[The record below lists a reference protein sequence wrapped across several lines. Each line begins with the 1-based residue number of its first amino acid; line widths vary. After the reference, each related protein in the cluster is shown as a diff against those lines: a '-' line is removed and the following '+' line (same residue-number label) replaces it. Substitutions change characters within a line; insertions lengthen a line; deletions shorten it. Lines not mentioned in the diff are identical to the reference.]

1 MKLYENIHTET
12 IDAVIEKFKTSIKTG
27 LSSKESESRA
37 NEYGLNELEEG
48 KRKNPWKMLFEQFTE
63 TMVVILIIAAIIS
76 AFLGKE
82 IETISILLI
91 VILFAV
97 LGFVQEYRAEKA
109 MAALRKLAVPFVRV
123 IRDGTVKEIA
133 AKYLVP
139 GDIIVMETGN
149 IVPADVRIIE
159 TANLKI
165 QEAALTG
172 EADPIDK
179 RAQAVIKPD
188 APLGDRVNMAYM
200 GTVITLGRCKAVVV
214 RTGMNTE
221 LGKIAN
227 MIQEVQKVRTP
238 LQNRLD
244 QLGKWLAIAG
254 GLAALLVLLIGVVM
268 GESFVDMFLV
278 GISVAVAV
286 IPEGLPAVLTIT
298 LALGSQ
304 RMLKRNA
311 LIRKLPA
318 VETLGSVTVIC
329 SDKTGTLTENRMTV
343 ISIESAGI
351 EIHDFPS
358 KSQSYPHSIQL
369 NLMIGTLCNDAE
381 LKICEQ
387 DGVTVIGEPT
397 EAALVDAAVKA
408 GLVKHDLEL
417 QLPRIGEIPIDSS
430 RRRMSTIHQ
439 LKESIPLCS
448 AYNLKSEYIMFMK
461 GAVDSLI
468 GLSSHIRTENGVEQ
482 ITHEW
487 VGRIRS
493 AHDKMAEKGIR
504 VLGFA
509 YREIDI
515 LDQVQ
520 SMHHLEEQVVFVGM
534 AGLMDPPREAVK
546 SAVSKCTA
554 AGIRPVMITGD
565 YPLTAMAI
573 AKKLGI
579 TDSAEFLTGEHL
591 TKMSEDELLEKVRG
605 VNVFA
610 RVAPQDKLRIVN
622 SLQSQGEIVAMTG
635 DGVNDSP
642 ALKKAN
648 IGVAMGITGTDVS
661 KEASDM
667 VLLDDN
673 FATIVT
679 AVEEGRG
686 IFDNLIRFI
695 KFSLGGNLG
704 KVLVMLLAPILG
716 VTIALNPMQ
725 LLWLNLLTDGLM
737 GLGLGVE
744 PSEED
749 NMNRPPRSTKDPIL
763 NRPAIIHV
771 AWTGTLIG
779 VIALGVIYFYFD
791 PTQAEDTYW
800 QTMLFATI
808 GFTQIGHAFGL
819 RSSSYFLFSPV
830 SNKLFTVVT
839 VLTLILQLSVI
850 YVPFLDDFFSLVPLK
865 TGDMLISILLGI
877 VMLIAVRIEKI
888 LNLHKFKV
896 RLLHSKL
903 SEM

>member
-1 MKLYENIHTET
+1 MQLYENIHTET
-12 IDAVIEKFKTSIKTG
+12 IDEVIDELKTSIKTG
-27 LSSKESESRA
+27 LSTKEAESRV
-37 NEYGLNELEEG
+37 NEFGLNELEERG
-48 KRKNPWKMLFEQFTE
+48 RKSPWKMLFEQFTE

-82 IETISILLI
+82 IETISISTI
-91 VILFAV
+91 VVLFAI
-97 LGFVQEYRAEKA
+97 LGFIQEYRAEKA
-109 MAALRKLAVPFVRV
+109 MAALKQLAVPLVRV
-123 IRDGTVKEIA
+123 IRNGSIREIA
-133 AKYLVP
+133 AKFLVP
-139 GDIIVMETGN
+139 GDIIVMEAGN
-149 IVPADVRIIE
+149 IVPADVRIVE

-188 APLGDRVNMAYM
+188 APLGDRINMAYM
-200 GTVITLGRCKAVVV
+200 GTTVTLGRCKAVVI

-227 MIQEVQKVRTP
+227 MIQDVQKERTP
-238 LQNRLD
+238 LQTRLD

-254 GLAALLVLLIGVVM
+254 GLAALLVLIMGVLK
-268 GESFVDMFLV
+268 GESFADMFLV

-343 ISIESAGI
+343 TSIESAGI
-351 EIHDFPS
+351 AIHDFPS
-358 KSQSYPHSIQL
+358 NRQQYPDNILL
-369 NLMIGTLCNDAE
+369 NLMIGSLCNDAE
-381 LKICEQ
+381 IRSDEQ
-387 DGVTVIGEPT
+387 EVLSAIGEPT
-397 EAALVDAAVKA
+397 EVALVEAAAKA
-408 GLVKHDLEL
+408 GLIKHDLESRM
-417 QLPRIGEIPIDSS
+417 PRTGEVPFDST
-430 RRRMSTIHQ
+430 RMRMSTIHH
-439 LKESIPLCS
+439 LKDDAPPLS
-448 AYNLKSEYIMFMK
+448 NLSRKSEYIMLMK
-461 GAVDSLI
+461 GAVDSI
-468 GLSSHIRTENGVEQ
+468 IRLSSHVKTEDGIEPINQEW
-482 ITHEW
+482 IT
-487 VGRIRS
+487 RIKN
-493 AHDKMAEKGIR
+493 AHDEMAGRGVRI
-504 VLGFA
+504 LGFA
-509 YREIDI
+509 FREIDTFQQESN
-515 LDQVQ
+515 L
-520 SMHHLEEQVVFVGM
+520 HYLEDQVVFVGM
-534 AGLMDPPREAVK
+534 AGLMDPPRDAVK
-546 SAVSKCTA
+546 PAVEKCVA

-565 YPLTAMAI
+565 YPLTALAI

-579 TDSAEFLTGEHL
+579 SNDSGYLTSEHL
-591 TKMSEDELLEKVRG
+591 DRMSEDELLEKVMK
-605 VNVFA
+605 VSVFA
-610 RVAPQDKLRIVN
+610 RVAPQDKLRIVTA
-622 SLQSQGEIVAMTG
+622 LQSKGEIVAMTG

-679 AVEEGRG
+679 AVEEGRA

-704 KVLVMLLAPILG
+704 KVLVMLLAPLFG
-716 VTIALNPMQ
+716 VIIALNPMQ

-744 PSEED
+744 PSEKD
-749 NMNRPPRSTKDPIL
+749 NMKRPPRSTKNPIL
-763 NRPAIIHV
+763 DKPAIIHV
-771 AWTGTLIG
+771 AWTGMLMGLIS
-779 VIALGVIYFYFD
+779 LGIIYFYFD
-791 PTQAEDTYW
+791 PSQSEDPYW

-808 GFTQIGHAFGL
+808 GFIQIGHAFGL
-819 RSSSYFLFSPV
+819 RASSQFLLSLV
-830 SNKLFTVVT
+830 SNKMFTVVT
-839 VLTLILQLSVI
+839 ILTLALQLSVI

-865 TGDMLISILLGI
+865 MEDLAIAVLLG
-877 VMLIAVRIEKI
+877 VLMLIAVRLEKY
-888 LNLHKFKV
+888 F
-896 RLLHSKL
+896 SWYKL
-903 SEM
+903 

>member
-1 MKLYENIHTET
+1 MTNMKVHENIHTQT
-12 IDAVIEKFKTSIKTG
+12 IDEVIAKFKTSLKTG
-27 LSSKESESRA
+27 LSSKESESRVD
-37 NEYGLNELEEG
+37 EYGLNELEERAK
-48 KRKNPWKMLFEQFTE
+48 KRPWKMLLEQFTE

-82 IETISILLI
+82 IETISISLI

-97 LGFVQEYRAEKA
+97 LGFIQEYRAEKA
-109 MAALRKLAVPFVRV
+109 MSALKRLAVPFVRV
-123 IRDGTVKEIA
+123 IRDGTTKEIA
-133 AKYLVP
+133 ARLLVP

-172 EADPIDK
+172 EADPVDK
-179 RAQAVIKPD
+179 RAQAAIKPD
-188 APLGDRVNMAYM
+188 APLGDRINMAYM
-200 GTVITLGRCKAVVV
+200 GTIITLGRCKAVVV

-221 LGKIAN
+221 LGKIAS
-227 MIQEVQKVRTP
+227 MIQEVRKERTP
-238 LQNRLD
+238 LQSRLD

-254 GLAALLVLLIGVVM
+254 GIAALLVLVIGIVM

-329 SDKTGTLTENRMTV
+329 SDKTGTLTENKMTV
-343 ISIESAGI
+343 TSIETAGI
-351 EIHDFPS
+351 AIHDFPS
-358 KSQSYPHSIQL
+358 KAKKYPDNILLS
-369 NLMIGTLCNDAE
+369 LMIGSLCNDAE
-381 LKICEQ
+381 LKTAEQ
-387 DGVTVIGEPT
+387 EGNSIIGEPT

-408 GLVKHDLEL
+408 GLIKHDLEL
-417 QLPRIGEIPIDSS
+417 QLPRVGEIPFDSA
-430 RRRMSTIHQ
+430 RMRMSTFHHV
-439 LKESIPLCS
+439 KENEPFCS
-448 AYNLKSEYIMFMK
+448 AYNFNSEYVMFMK
-461 GAVDSLI
+461 GAVDGMI
-468 GLSSHIRTENGVEQ
+468 RLSTHIRTESGVEPINQ
-482 ITHEW
+482 EW
-487 VGRIRS
+487 IIRIKE
-493 AHDKMAEKGIR
+493 AHDKMAERGVR

-509 YREIDI
+509 YREIDVFGPE
-515 LDQVQ
+515 QN
-520 SMHHLEEQVVFVGM
+520 MHHLEEQVVFIGM
-534 AGLMDPPREAVK
+534 AGLMDPPRDNVK
-546 SAVSKCTA
+546 SAVNKCTA

-565 YPLTAMAI
+565 YPLTAMAV
-573 AKKLGI
+573 AKNVGI
-579 TDSAEFLTGEHL
+579 TDTSEFLTSEHL
-591 TKMSEDELLEKVRG
+591 DQISEDELLEKVKKI
-605 VNVFA
+605 NVFA
-610 RVAPQDKLRIVN
+610 RVAPQDKLRIV
-622 SLQSQGEIVAMTG
+622 SALQKQGEIVAMTG

-686 IFDNLIRFI
+686 IFDNLVRFI

-704 KVLVMLLAPILG
+704 KVLVMLLAPLFG
-716 VTIALNPMQ
+716 VVIALNPMQ

-744 PSEED
+744 PSEKD

-763 NRPAIIHV
+763 NKPAIIHT
-771 AWTGTLIG
+771 AWTGVLIG
-779 VIALGVIYFYFD
+779 LISLGVIYFYFD
-791 PTQAEDTYW
+791 PTQAEDPYW

-819 RSSSYFLFSPV
+819 RSSSHFLFSLV

-839 VLTLILQLSVI
+839 ALTFILQLSVI
-850 YVPFLDDFFSLVPLK
+850 YVPFLDDFFSLTPLK
-865 TGDMLISILLGI
+865 TEDLIISSLLGV
-877 VMLIAVRIEKI
+877 VMLIVVRIEKR
-888 LNLHKFKV
+888 LSLHRK
-896 RLLHSKL
+896 SK
-903 SEM
+903 